1 MYHNISLEAVFKR
14 DRAIVISGIVGI
26 SVLAWAY
33 MFYQA
38 WDMKNMDM
46 AIKMSMSQTQ
56 AWGAVDFILMF
67 VMWTVMMVAMMIP
80 SAAPMLIMFAIIN
93 RKRCDQ
99 QHPFVHTGVFLLGY
113 LAAWVWYSALATL
126 TQWGL
131 NNTALLS
138 PMMVS
143 TSPILGG
150 ALLIVAGIFQF
161 TPLKHACLTRC
172 RSPIG
177 FLLNEWREGTQ
188 GAFTMG
194 LKNGNY
200 CVICCWALMSLM
212 FVAGVMNLL
221 WMAIIAVFVLVEK
234 VAPAGHWVSRISGF
248 LLILWGVWML
258 LVGGSEL
265 IPMSWL

>member
-1 MYHNISLEAVFKR
+1 MYHETSLEAVFKR

-33 MFYQA
+33 MFYLA
-38 WDMKNMDM
+38 WGMKSMDM
-46 AIKMSMSQTQ
+46 GIKISIPQMQT
-56 AWGAVDFILMF
+56 WGTVDFVLMF
-67 VMWTVMMVAMMIP
+67 VMWAVMMVAMMIP
-80 SAAPMLIMFAIIN
+80 SAAPMILMFATIN
-93 RKRCDQ
+93 RKRSEL

-126 TQWGL
+126 TQWSL
-131 NNTALLS
+131 NTTALLS

-150 ALLIVAGIFQF
+150 VFLLVAGIFQF

-172 RSPIG
+172 RSPLG

-212 FVAGVMNLL
+212 FVAGVMSLL

-234 VAPAGHWVSRISGF
+234 VAPAGRWVSRISGF
-248 LLILWGVWML
+248 LLVLWGSWML
-258 LVGGSEL
+258 LIGGN
-265 IPMSWL
+265 